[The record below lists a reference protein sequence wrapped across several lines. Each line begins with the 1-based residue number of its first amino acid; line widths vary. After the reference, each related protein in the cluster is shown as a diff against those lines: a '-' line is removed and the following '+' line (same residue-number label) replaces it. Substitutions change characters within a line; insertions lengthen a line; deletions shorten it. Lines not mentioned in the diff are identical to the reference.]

1 MRTMLVLEDGLH
13 REAKKYALEHS
24 KTLSEFVSEAI
35 IDRLHRSESTF
46 VKRKKIPVFHGKGGL
61 QSGLHL
67 DQMKEIYEVMDGDK
81 GFDQLR

>member
-1 MRTMLVLEDGLH
+1 MVVLEDELH

-35 IDRLHRSESTF
+35 MDRLHRSESSS

-61 QSGLHL
+61 QSGLDL
-67 DQMKEIYEVMDGDK
+67 DQMKEIREVMDGDK
-81 GFDQLR
+81 GFDRLR